1 MRAYMLV
8 YRLVHSDMRNAPCCS
23 ADTTGACA
31 SGWFTRR
38 ERLTFTGCAASRLC
52 NMGGVVGGLR
62 GCAASTDEAHT
73 SSTWYL
79 TAVPE
84 APDVDFS
91 EHVKHVEDVSVVREE
106 ILA

>member
-1 MRAYMLV
+1 
-8 YRLVHSDMRNAPCCS
+8 
-23 ADTTGACA
+23 
-31 SGWFTRR
+31 
-38 ERLTFTGCAASRLC
+38 
-52 NMGGVVGGLR
+52 MGGVVGGLR